1 MKHTDVLI
9 VGAGPTGLVLAL
21 WLQAQGVAV
30 RIIDKASGPG
40 TTSRAMLVHARTLEL
55 YRQMGMADAVAAA
68 GHPSRVVNM
77 WSRAKRRAQIDVRDF
92 GADITPYPYLLI
104 FPQDQHEAYLCD
116 QLAERGLT
124 IERDTEL
131 LEAEDA
137 GDYVTAVLRGPDDKV
152 ETCTS
157 RFMVG
162 ADGAASTVRKGLG
175 GSFRGG
181 TYSALLYVADVEVAQ
196 DMFNG
201 NVHLSF
207 DESDFLLVFP
217 YGTEG
222 KMRLVGSVRSERVAS
237 SADLNFEDVGHE
249 SLHAMGITV
258 THLNWFSTY
267 KSHHRMTDHFR
278 RGNIFLAGDAAHIH
292 SPAGGQGM
300 NTGIGDAINL
310 AWKLAAV
317 VNGRGNDA
325 LLDSYHAERAAF
337 AKTLIKT
344 TDQAF
349 NLASRK
355 GSVFGFMRTYVVP
368 NVAKLA
374 FGLAT
379 ARAAMFRAI
388 SQVAISYSNGPLGA
402 GRAGTVSGGDRLPFV
417 HLEKGDN
424 YGPLAD
430 ITWQVHVY
438 GQPADAL
445 RTWCADKD
453 IPLHVFD
460 WTAGCDAAGFARDA
474 AYLLRPDTYIG
485 CASPAGDVV
494 PLQDYLKGLGL

>member
-1 MKHTDVLI
+1 MQKTDVLI

-21 WLQAQGVAV
+21 WLQAQGVSV
-30 RIIDKASGPG
+30 RIIDKTSAPG
-40 TTSRAMLVHARTLEL
+40 TTSRAMVVHARTLEL
-55 YRQMGMADAVAAA
+55 YRQLGMADAVAAA

-77 WSRAKRRAQIDVRDF
+77 WARGKRRAQIDMRDF
-92 GADITPYPYLLI
+92 GGDITPYPYLLI
-104 FPQDQHEAYLCD
+104 FPQDHHESFLCD
-116 QLAERGLT
+116 QLAARGLT
-124 IERDTEL
+124 IERNTEL
-131 LEAEDA
+131 LDA
-137 GDYVTAVLRGPDDKV
+137 KDEGDQVTATLRGPDGKTQ
-152 ETCTS
+152 TCTT

-175 GSFRGG
+175 GKFKGG
-181 TYSALLYVADVEVAQ
+181 TYRSLLYVADVEVAQ

-207 DESDFLLVFP
+207 EETDFLLVFP

-222 KMRLVGSVRSERVAS
+222 KMRLVGSIRPERVARS
-237 SADLNFEDVGHE
+237 DDLNFEDVGRE
-249 SLHAMGITV
+249 SLHALGIQV

-267 KSHHRMTDHFR
+267 KSHHRMTDRFR
-278 RGNIFLAGDAAHIH
+278 HGNIFLAGDAAHIH

-325 LLDSYHAERAAF
+325 LLESYHAERAAF
-337 AKTLIKT
+337 ARTLIKT

-374 FGLAT
+374 FGLAS

-388 SQVAISYSNGPLGA
+388 SQVAIAYSDGPLGVGNA
-402 GRAGTVSGGDRLPFV
+402 GEVSGGDRLPFV
-417 HLEKGDN
+417 HLDKGDN
-424 YGPLAD
+424 FGPLAD
-430 ITWQVHVY
+430 IIWQVHVY
-438 GQPADAL
+438 GQPTDAL
-445 RTWCADKD
+445 RTWCSDRD
-453 IPLHVFD
+453 VPLHVFG
-460 WTAGCDAAGFARDA
+460 WNAACAAAGLERDA
-474 AYLLRPDTYIG
+474 AYLVRPDTYVG
-485 CASPAGDVV
+485 CAAPQGDTQM
-494 PLQDYLKGLGL
+494 LETYMAGLGF

>member
-77 WSRAKRRAQIDVRDF
+77 WARGKRRAQIDVRDF

-137 GDYVTAVLRGPDDKV
+137 GDYVTAVLRGPDGKV

-196 DMFNG
+196 DTFNG

-207 DESDFLLVFP
+207 DESDLMLVFP
-217 YGTEG
+217 YAP
-222 KMRLVGSVRSERVAS
+222 S
-237 SADLNFEDVGHE
+237 
-249 SLHAMGITV
+249 
-258 THLNWFSTY
+258 
-267 KSHHRMTDHFR
+267 
-278 RGNIFLAGDAAHIH
+278 
-292 SPAGGQGM
+292 
-300 NTGIGDAINL
+300 
-310 AWKLAAV
+310 
-317 VNGRGNDA
+317 
-325 LLDSYHAERAAF
+325 
-337 AKTLIKT
+337 
-344 TDQAF
+344 
-349 NLASRK
+349 
-355 GSVFGFMRTYVVP
+355 
-368 NVAKLA
+368 
-374 FGLAT
+374 
-379 ARAAMFRAI
+379 
-388 SQVAISYSNGPLGA
+388 
-402 GRAGTVSGGDRLPFV
+402 
-417 HLEKGDN
+417 
-424 YGPLAD
+424 
-430 ITWQVHVY
+430 
-438 GQPADAL
+438 
-445 RTWCADKD
+445 
-453 IPLHVFD
+453 
-460 WTAGCDAAGFARDA
+460 
-474 AYLLRPDTYIG
+474 
-485 CASPAGDVV
+485 
-494 PLQDYLKGLGL
+494 

>member
-1 MKHTDVLI
+1 
-9 VGAGPTGLVLAL
+9 
-21 WLQAQGVAV
+21 
-30 RIIDKASGPG
+30 
-40 TTSRAMLVHARTLEL
+40 
-55 YRQMGMADAVAAA
+55 
-68 GHPSRVVNM
+68 
-77 WSRAKRRAQIDVRDF
+77 
-92 GADITPYPYLLI
+92 
-104 FPQDQHEAYLCD
+104 
-116 QLAERGLT
+116 
-124 IERDTEL
+124 
-131 LEAEDA
+131 
-137 GDYVTAVLRGPDDKV
+137 
-152 ETCTS
+152 
-157 RFMVG
+157 MVG

-196 DMFNG
+196 DTFNG

-217 YGTEG
+217 YGAEG

-417 HLEKGDN
+417 HLETGDN

>member
-1 MKHTDVLI
+1 MKQSDVLI

-21 WLQAQGVAV
+21 WLQAQGVGV
-30 RIIDKASGPG
+30 RIIDKAGGPG
-40 TTSRAMLVHARTLEL
+40 TTSRAMVIHARTLEL
-55 YRQMGMADAVAAA
+55 YRQMGMADAVVAA

-77 WSRAKRRAQIDVRDF
+77 WARGKRRARIDMRDF
-92 GADITPYPYLLI
+92 GGDITPYPYLLI
-104 FPQDQHEAYLCD
+104 FPQDQHEAFLCD
-116 QLAERGLT
+116 QIARRGLT
-124 IERDTEL
+124 IERNTEL
-131 LEAEDA
+131 LEAEDT
-137 GDYVTAVLRGPDDKV
+137 GDQVTATLRGPDGTTEV
-152 ETCTS
+152 CTA

-175 GSFRGG
+175 GSFDGG
-181 TYSALLYVADVEVAQ
+181 TYQALLYVADVEVAQ
-196 DMFNG
+196 DTFNG

-207 DESDFLLVFP
+207 DETDFLLVFP

-222 KMRLVGSVRSERVAS
+222 KMRLVGSVRSERVAQS
-237 SADLNFEDVGHE
+237 GELNFEDVGHE

-267 KSHHRMTDHFR
+267 KSHHRMTDRFR
-278 RGNIFLAGDAAHIH
+278 QGNIFLAGDAAHIH

-300 NTGIGDAINL
+300 NTGIGDAVNL

-317 VNGRGNDA
+317 VNGRGNQA
-325 LLDSYHAERAAF
+325 LLDSYHDERAAF
-337 AKTLIKT
+337 ARTLIRT

-355 GSVFGFMRTYVVP
+355 GSLFGFMRTYVVP

-374 FGLAT
+374 FGLAS

-388 SQVAISYSNGPLGA
+388 SQVAISYSDGPLGTGTA
-402 GRAGTVSGGDRLPFV
+402 GSVSGGDRLPFV
-417 HLEKGDN
+417 HLDGGDN

-438 GQPADAL
+438 GQPSGAL
-445 RTWCADKD
+445 RSWCADRD
-453 IPLHVFD
+453 IPLHVFA
-460 WTAGCDAAGFARDA
+460 WGKGCEAAGLMRDA
-474 AYLLRPDTYIG
+474 AYLLRPDTYVG
-485 CASPAGDVV
+485 CAVPKGDVE
-494 PLQDYLKGLGL
+494 PLQAYLTHLGV